1 MSKSELKRFHEATAS
16 CLNPQ
21 SAPANTSEH
30 ARAYKEAFASIM
42 PAKETVHHPDHY
54 NEGIETNSAP
64 TRKARL
70 NKESWD
76 RVNEKMQ
83 KAKEHKEIM
92 NSLKKE
98 TVNHPDHYNE
108 GIETIDYIESW
119 GMDFNQGNVI
129 KYVSRYKLKG
139 GLEDLKK
146 AQWYLERLIQLE
158 EKNV

>member
-42 PAKETVHHPDHY
+42 PV
-54 NEGIETNSAP
+54 
-64 TRKARL
+64 
-70 NKESWD
+70 
-76 RVNEKMQ
+76 
-83 KAKEHKEIM
+83 
-92 NSLKKE
+92 KE

-119 GMDFNQGNVI
+119 EMDFSQGNVI
-129 KYVSRYKLKG
+129 KYVSRYKSKG

-146 AQWYLERLIQLE
+146 AQWYLERLIQKE